1 MFSALF
7 WSMLCLDCSGQD
19 LRRIQEWRREVHL
32 NSDFHAAFREPRR
45 VVFLCDG
52 DRLRCMVYYI
62 KSSRTYMVKRVEFR
76 LEKAPVGK
84 VFMELQFLKQYIDY
98 TIFKGIKMHVS
109 TNDDLGVIFFQG
121 PMYGY
126 DVMVD
131 AFYLEFAMVGEE
143 SYKVPKR
150 LSIFSGQICSPRV
163 SDSSQTEVLSSAKR
177 TSPRYAWTS
186 PKGSPTD
193 PISMLSSES
202 QCLYTKRRLS
212 GSLCVTESTCIGCSD
227 MELSASATPSPRT
240 GERSIPRYSPD
251 AMR

>member
-1 MFSALF
+1 
-7 WSMLCLDCSGQD
+7 MLCLDCSGQD

-131 AFYLEFAMVGEE
+131 AFYLEFALVGEE
-143 SYKVPKR
+143 SYKVPKK
-150 LSIFSGQICSPRV
+150 LSIFSGPLCSPRV
-163 SDSSQTEVLSSAKR
+163 SDSSPQMQISSSGSKISPHYAWI
-177 TSPRYAWTS
+177 SPRGSTTTS
-186 PKGSPTD
+186 SCEP
-193 PISMLSSES
+193 
-202 QCLYTKRRLS
+202 QCPSTRRRSRVSLGAA
-212 GSLCVTESTCIGCSD
+212 GSLCDECTE
-227 MELSASATPSPRT
+227 MELFASTTPLPPS
-240 GERSIPRYSPD
+240 ERGSIPRSSPA
-251 AMR
+251 AMP